1 MVILLYVTPQE
12 YFLFFNSL
20 TLIIKQMSLQTQI
33 KDEIKEAMKTKD
45 QVKLGVIRG
54 LVAGF
59 TNELVSL
66 KRTPQDE
73 LSDEE
78 VLNVIRRAVKQR
90 KDSID
95 QFTKGSR
102 PDLVEPEQAELAILE
117 TYLPAQMSREDVMII
132 AKAKMTELGVTDK
145 SKVGQF
151 MGTLMKELKGK
162 ADGDTVKS
170 VVDELL
176 A

>member
-1 MVILLYVTPQE
+1 
-12 YFLFFNSL
+12 
-20 TLIIKQMSLQTQI
+20 MSLHQTL
-33 KDEIKEAMKTKD
+33 KDQIKEAMKAKD
-45 QVKLGVIRG
+45 AVRLGVLRG
-54 LVAGF
+54 LVTGCM
-59 TNELVSL
+59 NELVAT

-95 QFTKGSR
+95 QFIKGGR
-102 PDLVEPEQAELAILE
+102 EDLAGDEKAELAVLE
-117 TYLPAQMSREDVMII
+117 TYLPAMMSKEDVMVI
-132 AKAKMTELGVTDK
+132 AKAKMTELGVADK
-145 SKVGQF
+145 SKIGMF

-162 ADGDTVKS
+162 ADGDVVKS

-176 A
+176 Q